1 MEWISFKWK
10 PKYEGPYLLKFEM
23 PSPRI
28 KGKIITRYFIKRYVI
43 SLKPYRYKGRNLKP
57 LHGPYGY
64 FSSGNFSANNTMT
77 AIAWMPIEGHD
88 YMKLQKNKELE
99 SRLFHYNKII

>member
-23 PSPRI
+23 PSPKI
-28 KGKIITRYFIKRYVI
+28 KGKIITRYFIKRYTV
-43 SLKPYRYKGRNLKP
+43 SLKPYKYKGRNVKP

-64 FSSGNFSANNTMT
+64 FSSGTPTFKTMT
-77 AIAWMPIEGHD
+77 PIAWMPIEGHD
-88 YMKLQKNKELE
+88 YMKLKKNQELE
-99 SRLFHYNKII
+99 SRLYNYQKIS